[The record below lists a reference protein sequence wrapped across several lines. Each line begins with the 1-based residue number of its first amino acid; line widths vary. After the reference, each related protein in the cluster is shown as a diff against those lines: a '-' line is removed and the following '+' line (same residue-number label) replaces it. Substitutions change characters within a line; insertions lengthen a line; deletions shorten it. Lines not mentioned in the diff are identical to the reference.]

1 MSAVSIGLL
10 NFETEPHNAVIDGLE
25 NPDIDENA
33 EIPFIV
39 RRPGT
44 SYAD

>member
-1 MSAVSIGLL
+1 MSTVSIVLL
-10 NFETEPHNAVIDGLE
+10 NFDSEPQNAVIDGLE

-44 SYAD
+44 SQAE